1 MPVKIIS
8 CLSDSNVRLSKG
20 VWASTPEFP
29 SYPMNRTSFWILTY
43 LSSVIAILLI
53 LQIIFVRIT
62 TYDQAR
68 LVQRQQLVSEGQSF
82 DLHVRQVAARIYQV
96 SQQTQDQG
104 LKDLLTR
111 QQITIAPNTDA
122 TTNAQPATAPATH

>member
-1 MPVKIIS
+1 
-8 CLSDSNVRLSKG
+8 
-20 VWASTPEFP
+20 
-29 SYPMNRTSFWILTY
+29 MNRTSFWILTY